1 MSPKY
6 LHILFTSSVFLLLF
20 PIMRHFSLF
29 LLFAVLL
36 FFKYT
41 QQEKGD
47 NFKRVR
53 LAKSVFVSIYY
64 SSEFLETFQKL
75 IQCKRGLTFFLLFDV
90 IFIHHLIKVT
100 DLFFVILGN
109 EAIIIFG
116 LFVVFSLLCPQLNI
130 DFTQM
135 VTKL

>member
-1 MSPKY
+1 VQERIN
-6 LHILFTSSVFLLLF
+6 IL
-20 PIMRHFSLF
+20 
-29 LLFAVLL
+29 
-36 FFKYT
+36 
-41 QQEKGD
+41 
-47 NFKRVR
+47 
-53 LAKSVFVSIYY
+53 
-64 SSEFLETFQKL
+64 
-75 IQCKRGLTFFLLFDV
+75 LLFDV

-130 DFTQM
+130 DFTYM